1 MYFVICRAGGYNGIV
16 RKETGKLVNRN
27 TGYPFNLQEN
37 KMSETIHRA
46 HNFNAG
52 PAGLP
57 LEVMQQAQAE
67 LLDYKST
74 GMSIIEMSH
83 RSKEFEAMLNETEA
97 DLREL
102 LNIPA
107 NYKVLFMQG
116 GASLQ
121 FSMIPMNLR
130 PAGASADYIV
140 TGAWSKK
147 AAQEAQKLG
156 ATRVAADMKAS
167 NYNGLPAS
175 LDLDPQAAYLYYCSN
190 ETIHGVEFFQ
200 NPQPP
205 AGVELVCDT
214 SSDFMS
220 RPIDVTKFAYLYAG
234 AQKNVGPAGVVV
246 GILREDMLERVP
258 ANLPVMLDFKVQVE
272 NNSLYNTPPC
282 FSIYMVGLVM
292 KWIKK
297 LGGLAAIEARNTAKA
312 DLLYQTIDASG
323 GFFKGHAQPES
334 RSRMNVTFRLPNE
347 ELEAQFASEAKKLNM
362 IGLKGHRSV
371 GGLRASIYNAVE
383 LSDVEVLAQFMKEF
397 HKKNG

>member
-1 MYFVICRAGGYNGIV
+1 MTDLN
-16 RKETGKLVNRN
+16 
-27 TGYPFNLQEN
+27 
-37 KMSETIHRA
+37 RA

-57 LEVMQQAQAE
+57 LEVMLQAQAE
-67 LLDYKST
+67 LLDYKGT

-83 RSKEFEAMLNETEA
+83 RSKEFEAMINEAET
-97 DLREL
+97 DMREL
-102 LNIPA
+102 LAIPA

-121 FSMIPMNLR
+121 FSMLPMNLR

-147 AAQEAQKLG
+147 ALQEAQKLG
-156 ATRVAADMKAS
+156 ATHASADMKAA
-167 NYNGLPAS
+167 NYNGLPTS
-175 LDLDPQAAYLYYCSN
+175 LDLDPKAAYLYYCSN
-190 ETIHGVEFFQ
+190 ETIHGVEFFHT
-200 NPQPP
+200 PQPP
-205 AGVELVCDT
+205 AGVELICDS

-220 RPIDVTKFAYLYAG
+220 RPVDISQYAYFYAG
-234 AQKNVGPAGVVV
+234 AQKNVGPAGVVI

-258 ANLPVMLDFKVQVE
+258 ANLPVMLDYKIQAE

-297 LGGLAAIEARNTAKA
+297 MGGLAGIEARNSTKA
-312 DLLYQTIDASG
+312 NLIYQAIDTSG
-323 GFFKGHAQPES
+323 GFFKGHAQPAA

-347 ELEAQFASEAKKLNM
+347 ELEAQFVSEAKKMKM

-383 LSDVEVLAQFMKEF
+383 LADVQVLTDFMREF
-397 HKKNG
+397 QKKNG

>member
-1 MYFVICRAGGYNGIV
+1 
-16 RKETGKLVNRN
+16 
-27 TGYPFNLQEN
+27 
-37 KMSETIHRA
+37 MSETLNRA

-67 LLDYKST
+67 LLDYKGT

-83 RSKEFEAMLNETEA
+83 RSKEFEAMINEAEA

-102 LNIPA
+102 LGVPA
-107 NYKVLFMQG
+107 NYKVIFMQG

-121 FSMIPMNLR
+121 FAMIPMNLR
-130 PAGASADYIV
+130 AAGASADYIV

-147 AAQEAQKLG
+147 AVQEAQKLG
-156 ATRVAADMKAS
+156 AVHVAADMKAS
-167 NYNGLPAS
+167 NYNAVPEK
-175 LDLDPQAAYLYYCSN
+175 LDLDPKAAYLYYCSN
-190 ETIHGVEFFQ
+190 ETIHGVEFFKE
-200 NPQPP
+200 PVPP
-205 AGVELVCDT
+205 AGVELICDT

-220 RPIDVTKFAYLYAG
+220 RPIDVSKYAYLYAG

-258 ANLPVMLDFKVQVE
+258 ENLPVMLDYKVQATE
-272 NNSLYNTPPC
+272 KSLYNTPPC

-297 LGGLAAIEARNTAKA
+297 NGGLAGIEARNKAKA
-312 DLLYQTIDASG
+312 DLLYSAIDASG
-323 GFFKGHAQPES
+323 GFYKGHAQSES

-347 ELEAQFASEAKKLNM
+347 ELEDTFAKEAKKLNM

-371 GGLRASIYNAVE
+371 GGMRASIYNAVE
-383 LSDVEVLAQFMKEF
+383 LSDVEVLVQFMQEF
-397 HKKNG
+397 QRKNG